1 MKYGVSTM
9 KKLLAISIFLLVIGN
24 LAAAQPEKVAQVERG
39 ELKEAYASWWGFNAE
54 DSTEAL
60 QAAVASK
67 VPKLIIDKMP
77 SPWILGKTLR
87 LVSNQEIVFEEGVE
101 LLAKKGAFKKKTD
114 VLVELALLENVT
126 LRGEGK
132 GATLRMRKADYHSDE
147 YQKAEWRH
155 AISLKS
161 SRNINILNLSLVESG
176 GDGIYL
182 GIARQGVIPT
192 DIVIR
197 DVVCDGNNRQGISII
212 AGINVLIENTKLI
225 NTKGTAPEAGIDFEP
240 NRNNEPIRNI
250 VMRKCFLANNAGHG
264 IHFWIGNMDSSV
276 SPLDVVIEDC
286 VSQDAGQA
294 CFSLCA
300 TNGPGKTLQ
309 GRVLVKNCI
318 FENGQFPVRFRG
330 TSNIGFK
337 TTFENVV
344 MKNMSQKNPKVSPI
358 VIQGDARDEE
368 PSGNIHFQNVRLY
381 DNMER
386 EPLAVTP
393 NGQVGG
399 LDNISGSIVCV
410 TEQGEREFKLTNE
423 WAKANYPVRSLFTPP
438 PYDMSG
444 VKLVPLGNDQKM
456 TDFSKIPLRH
466 TGKYLL
472 YANQG
477 DEIRFTLNYGQL
489 GRYEG
494 TEAAVTCT
502 LPSSKEMP
510 LEPIPFK
517 TNKDYCIEKAP
528 ETGLYT
534 VAVKSNQN
542 LSSMV
547 RCNRPLVI
555 EANGRGTDFCTGK
568 GDIFFYVPPKTPSF
582 CVNFWGEGAEGLKVT
597 IFDMEGKQLWQKD
610 DISLI
615 EQFHDDGELA
625 QNGGI
630 FHVRIEAPTH
640 LATIEDYSIRIVG
653 IPTYIGLAPNLLMK
667 PEKP

>member
-1 MKYGVSTM
+1 M
-9 KKLLAISIFLLVIGN
+9 KKMLGFCIFLLVIGN

-182 GIARQGVIPT
+182 GIAKQGVIPT
-192 DIVIR
+192 DIVIK

-264 IHFWIGNMDSSV
+264 IHFWIGKMDSSV

-502 LPSSKEMP
+502 LPSGKEMP

-625 QNGGI
+625 QKGGI

-640 LATIEDYSIRIVG
+640 LATIEDYSIR
-653 IPTYIGLAPNLLMK
+653 
-667 PEKP
+667 

>member
-1 MKYGVSTM
+1 M
-9 KKLLAISIFLLVIGN
+9 KKLLTICILLLGISNLVM
-24 LAAAQPEKVAQVERG
+24 AQQAQPDKVAQVERG
-39 ELKEAYASWWGFNAE
+39 ELKEAYASWWGFDAE
-54 DSTEAL
+54 DSTKAL
-60 QAAVASK
+60 QAAVSSK
-67 VPKLIIDKMP
+67 VPKLIIDKMA
-77 SPWILGKTLR
+77 SPWILGKTLN

-101 LLAKKGAFKKKTD
+101 LLAKKGAFKGRSD
-114 VLVELALLENVT
+114 ALVKMALLENIT

-132 GATLRMRKADYHSDE
+132 GATLRMRKADYHTDE
-147 YQKAEWRH
+147 YEKAEWRH
-155 AISLKS
+155 AINLQS
-161 SRNINILNLSLVESG
+161 SRNIKILNLSLVESG

-182 GIARQGVIPT
+182 GIAKQGVIPT
-192 DIVIR
+192 DILIK

-264 IHFWIGNMDSSV
+264 IHFWLGKMDASG

-294 CFSLCA
+294 CFSLCV
-300 TNGPGKTLQ
+300 TNGHGKTLQ

-330 TSNIGFK
+330 TSHIGFK

-344 MKNMSQKNPKVSPI
+344 MKNMSQKNPQVSPI
-358 VIQGDARDEE
+358 VIQGDSRDEE

-386 EPLAVTP
+386 EPLSVSP

-399 LDNISGSIVCV
+399 LDNISGSIICV
-410 TEQGEREFKLTNE
+410 TEKGEREFKLTNE
-423 WAKANYPVRSLFTPP
+423 WARANFPIRKLFTLT

-444 VKLVPLGNDQKM
+444 VKLVPLGDDQKM

-466 TGKYLL
+466 TGRYLL

-489 GRYEG
+489 GRYQG
-494 TEAAVTCT
+494 KEAKVTCT
-502 LPSSKEMP
+502 LPSGKELT
-510 LEPIPFK
+510 LEPVPFK
-517 TNKDYCIEKAP
+517 TDKDYCLEKVP

-534 VAVKSNQN
+534 VTVATGTN
-542 LSSMV
+542 LNSML
-547 RCNRPLVI
+547 RCNCPLFI
-555 EANGRGTDFCTGK
+555 EVSGRNTEFCTGR
-568 GDIFFYVPPKTPSF
+568 GDVFFYVPLKTPAF

-597 IFDMEGKQLWQKD
+597 IYDMNGKQIWQKD

-615 EQFHDDGELA
+615 EQFHDEGELA
-625 QNGGI
+625 QKGGVFRI
-630 FHVRIEAPTH
+630 HIEAPTH
-640 LATIEDYSIRIVG
+640 LATIEDYSLRIFG
-653 IPTYIGLAPNLLMK
+653 IPPYVGLAPNLLMK
-667 PEKP
+667 PEPQR

>member
-1 MKYGVSTM
+1 M
-9 KKLLAISIFLLVIGN
+9 KKTLGFCIFLLVIGN
-24 LAAAQPEKVAQVERG
+24 LVAAQPEKVAQVERG
-39 ELKEAYASWWGFNAE
+39 ELKEAYASWWGFDAE
-54 DSTEAL
+54 DSTKAL
-60 QAAVASK
+60 QAAVSSK

-77 SPWILGKTLR
+77 SPWILGNTLK

-101 LLAKKGAFKKKTD
+101 LLAKKGAFKGKGD
-114 VLVELALLENVT
+114 VLVRMAMLENVT

-132 GATLRMRKADYHSDE
+132 GATLRMRKVDYHTDE
-147 YQKAEWRH
+147 YEKAEWRH
-155 AISLKS
+155 AISLQS
-161 SRNINILNLSLVESG
+161 SRNIKILNLSLVESG

-182 GIARQGVIPT
+182 GIAKQGVIPT
-192 DIVIR
+192 DIVIK
-197 DVVCDGNNRQGISII
+197 DVVCDGNNRQGISVI

-264 IHFWIGNMDSSV
+264 IHFWIGKMDSSV

-330 TSNIGFK
+330 TSHIGFK

-358 VIQGDARDEE
+358 VIQGDSRDEE

-386 EPLAVTP
+386 EPLSVNP

-399 LDNISGSIVCV
+399 LDNISGTIICV
-410 TEQGEREFKLTNE
+410 TEKGERELTLTNE
-423 WAKANYPVRSLFTPP
+423 WAKANFPVRKLFSPT

-456 TDFSKIPLRH
+456 TDFPKIPLRH

-489 GRYEG
+489 GKYQG
-494 TEAAVTCT
+494 KLAKVTCT
-502 LPSSKEMP
+502 LPSGKELQ
-510 LEPIPFK
+510 LEPVPFM
-517 TNKDYCIEKAP
+517 TDKDYCFEKAP

-534 VAVKSNQN
+534 VTVATGTN
-542 LSSMV
+542 LNSIV
-547 RCNRPLVI
+547 RCNCPLFI
-555 EANGRGTDFCTGK
+555 EASGKSTEFCTGR
-568 GDIFFYVPPKTPSF
+568 GNIYFYVPPKTPSF

-597 IFDMEGKQLWQKD
+597 IYDMDGKQIWQKD

-615 EQFHDDGELA
+615 EQFYDNGELA
-625 QNGGI
+625 QKGGV
-630 FHVRIEAPTH
+630 FRVRIEAPTH
-640 LATIEDYSIRIVG
+640 LATIEDYNIRIIG
-653 IPTYIGLAPNLLMK
+653 IPPYIGLAPNLLMK
-667 PEKP
+667 PLPRH